1 MEWFIIYWS
10 RYFPTP
16 SHHQEYKKK
25 NPNNNNQRNSELGD
39 GQGHN
44 EVVSYSFDTPDFFQ
58 IHFSCV
64 CVWVFEYHHLFSF
77 LSDYIGARLYTRNYF
92 KRKKKKKK
100 KLKPLKLFPC
110 GQSFKI
116 KSQILDF
123 GVGTFLIVPKWNVV
137 MAAERYVRSSK
148 TSCFLFLWFSTGNCR
163 GRGDRTQPSVPGK
176 WFSVPRHHHHRN
188 SPSFNKWH
196 TIGGLERKNT
206 KTGWLSVSLEH
217 PIRPSSHFLKTLD
230 PNFRVT

>member
-1 MEWFIIYWS
+1 MCGCLNIIIS
-10 RYFPTP
+10 SPFCRII
-16 SHHQEYKKK
+16 
-25 NPNNNNQRNSELGD
+25 SE
-39 GQGHN
+39 
-44 EVVSYSFDTPDFFQ
+44 PD
-58 IHFSCV
+58 
-64 CVWVFEYHHLFSF
+64 
-77 LSDYIGARLYTRNYF
+77 YTRATILRGGR
-92 KRKKKKKK
+92 RKN

-123 GVGTFLIVPKWNVV
+123 GFGTFLIVPKWNVV
-137 MAAERYVRSSK
+137 MAAKRYVRSSK

-217 PIRPSSHFLKTLD
+217 PIRPTSSLLKDTRPQFSCYIINHWTVKRNKGIVRKCPGTGGGFQL
-230 PNFRVT
+230 VTKLGKKCSHCLGRCTWPVR